1 MATFI
6 FFVFCAFILLVSTIV
21 SGLVLKHHYFD
32 KWYLNWKQRG
42 KNGVGARIHS
52 PRE

>member
-6 FFVFCAFILLVSTIV
+6 FFAFGAFILLVSTIY
-21 SGLVLKHHYFD
+21 SGLVLKHYYFD

-42 KNGVGARIHS
+42 KNGAGARIHS
-52 PRE
+52 ERE